1 MALSNASKPPV
12 TARPSNWSNVGLC
25 TLKYDATWRKSVR
38 VFSKAPFLSIA
49 RASAYSPTLAKV
61 CALFNSSSATF
72 KRVCTAP
79 PSIWSLVCF
88 FCRAAKTASFAARA
102 GKGDPTMTPETM
114 MDDAQVP
121 TKWKHADRRVVR
133 VPSSPAAARAGTR
146 AIGARSAVLELFSSS
161 FARAR
166 VRGSARNERPS
177 FGRRVGADRGRRG
190 DGLRRI
196 RATRPLA
203 GGHAAAWRR
212 LVGVNVNIAEVSA
225 SRTSGGPRARLWR
238 RRRRTRRLVDGRGDV
253 SLGRH
258 RLCRNFRDFLLLG
271 GRRSEHSARAR
282 RSDAGDAS
290 QHGSRI
296 REPRRE
302 RGARAV
308 PRVRGAR
315 RERLE
320 AGARGMSSR
329 DRGCARRRLLVA
341 VHPGNARPA
350 VDVAVATP
358 VARDALFRA
367 RRRS

>member
-1 MALSNASKPPV
+1 MP
-12 TARPSNWSNVGLC
+12 T
-25 TLKYDATWRKSVR
+25 
-38 VFSKAPFLSIA
+38 
-49 RASAYSPTLAKV
+49 SP
-61 CALFNSSSATF
+61 
-72 KRVCTAP
+72 
-79 PSIWSLVCF
+79 
-88 FCRAAKTASFAARA
+88 
-102 GKGDPTMTPETM
+102 
-114 MDDAQVP
+114 
-121 TKWKHADRRVVR
+121 KHADLRVVR

-146 AIGARSAVLELFSSS
+146 AIGARSAVLELCSSS

-166 VRGSARNERPS
+166 VATARIERFS
-177 FGRRVGADRGRRG
+177 FGWRAGADRGRRG

-315 RERLE
+315 RECLE